1 MPVVRRLKEFKIPV
15 IEYCDDASD
24 NRDYVIFKE
33 CDEMI
38 DLLSVLNRD
47 SDNFSIMISNKND
60 EMNYGV
66 FFDNKNFGMAE
77 YFTKIVYGFLQEE
90 IKPKSKERE
99 FLSRINERLKKSIKG
114 EVSYSVNLNDE
125 YFEYMN
131 KTGKTNIITVRSRS
145 GNDMDEFVRVFAK
158 STNLKK
164 IQNDNDYNDSTNFIE
179 SSIDKKTAII
189 NLDKS
194 NSNKIVDVIDFGNE
208 LMKRLNNIKKNK
220 KIEQEY
226 GG

>member
-1 MPVVRRLKEFKIPV
+1 MQKI
-15 IEYCDDASD
+15 
-24 NRDYVIFKE
+24 
-33 CDEMI
+33 
-38 DLLSVLNRD
+38 
-47 SDNFSIMISNKND
+47 
-60 EMNYGV
+60 
-66 FFDNKNFGMAE
+66 
-77 YFTKIVYGFLQEE
+77 
-90 IKPKSKERE
+90 
-99 FLSRINERLKKSIKG
+99 
-114 EVSYSVNLNDE
+114 
-125 YFEYMN
+125 
-131 KTGKTNIITVRSRS
+131 
-145 GNDMDEFVRVFAK
+145 
-158 STNLKK
+158 TNLKK